1 MYSETHCLQLHHGSH
16 VKEQR
21 PHTFSFF
28 REMNKV
34 TQRLL
39 MLKKQNN
46 TMTAGERKRDYCST
60 TLDPGKF

>member
-1 MYSETHCLQLHHGSH
+1 MSRNNAHTHL
-16 VKEQR
+16 V
-21 PHTFSFF
+21 FF

-46 TMTAGERKRDYCST
+46 TMTEGERKRDYCST